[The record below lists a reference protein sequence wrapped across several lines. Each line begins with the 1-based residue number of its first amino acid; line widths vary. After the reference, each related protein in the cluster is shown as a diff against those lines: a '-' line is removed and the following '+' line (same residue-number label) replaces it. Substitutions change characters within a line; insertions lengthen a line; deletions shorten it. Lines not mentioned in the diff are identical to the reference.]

1 MAVVLDACALI
12 AFLRDEPGAAV
23 VESLLAEA
31 PGACLAHAIN
41 LCEVYYDFLRASDE
55 ATARGAIAD
64 LLSAG
69 VVPREDLAPALWQ
82 AAGRIKVRHRLSLA
96 DSFAVALADALDAEL
111 ITSDHHELD
120 RVAAAGAVRIR
131 FIR

>member
-1 MAVVLDACALI
+1 MTVVLDACALI
-12 AFLRDEPGAAV
+12 ALLRDEPGAAV
-23 VESLLAEA
+23 VESLLGEG
-31 PGACLAHAIN
+31 PGSCYAHAIN

-55 ATARGAIAD
+55 PTARAAVAD

-82 AAGRIKVRHRLSLA
+82 AAGRVKVRHRLSLA
-96 DSFAVALADALDAEL
+96 DAFAVALADALDAEL
-111 ITSDHHELD
+111 VTSDHHELD
-120 RVAAAGAVRIR
+120 DVARAGTVRVR